1 MGITFDEASGI
12 FHLRAG
18 GASYV
23 IRLTE
28 EGDLLHLHWGKAL
41 SSGAISHIFKP
52 ALRAFSPNSHPS
64 NMDMSYDTLPL
75 EYPFYGSGDFRSPA
89 FGVRF
94 DDGTAITEPVYLS
107 HVIRSGKP
115 RLAGLPAT
123 YVEDD
128 AEASTLE
135 ITLEDGPGGLKV
147 VLLYTAF
154 ENFPAIARSVRII
167 CGECPL
173 TLTRAL
179 SLALDFSDSAYTML
193 QLSGSWARERHVY
206 TRPLVPGIQA
216 IDSKRGSSS
225 HMQNPFMA
233 LLGPCAGEDHGEVFG
248 FSLVYSGSF
257 YAGMEVDQFGTSRAL
272 MGINPFGFSWRL
284 APGDEFQAPEA
295 VLVYSDR
302 GLGGMSHA
310 YHELYRSRLCR
321 GRHRDRPRPVLV
333 NNWEATYFDF
343 DEEKLLEIA
352 RRGQAIGAELFVL
365 DDGWF
370 GRRDNDDCS
379 LGDWTVDERK
389 LPEGLSGLAAKIND
403 LGLGFGLWVEPEMVS
418 ADSELYREHPD
429 WCLHVPGRRRT
440 EARNQLVL
448 DFSREEVVDRL
459 LDDLTRLFS
468 SAPLSYVKW
477 DMNRNITEAHSP
489 ALPPERQGEV
499 PHRYMLGLYR
509 MLEALVERFPDILF
523 ESCSGGGGRFDPG
536 MLYYMPQTW
545 TSDDTDAIERLKI
558 QYGTSLVYPPISI
571 GAHVSASPNHQIGRA
586 TPLSTR
592 LNCAMGGNL
601 GFELDLAALSEE
613 EIAAIRNGVSLYKEI
628 RELVQFGRFYRLW
641 DPFKTNY
648 AAWQF
653 VSPGRER
660 AVLFFCRVLAEPHE
674 PHRRI
679 RLKDLEAE
687 GRYRLQNY
695 DAFYAALGY
704 DEVYDGD
711 ALMNVGFRL
720 TPMIG
725 DFQSNLLRFVRV

>member
-1 MGITFDEASGI
+1 MGITFDESTGI

-23 IRLTE
+23 MRLTPE
-28 EGDLLHLHWGKAL
+28 RDVLHLHWGKAIARG
-41 SSGAISHIFKP
+41 SVGHICRP
-52 ALRAFSPNSHPS
+52 ALRAFSPGTHPD
-64 NMDMSYDTLPL
+64 NPDMSYDTLPL

-94 DDGTAITEPVYLS
+94 DDGTAVAEPKYRS
-107 HVIRSGKP
+107 HAIRPGKP
-115 RLAGLPAT
+115 RLEGLPAT
-123 YVEDD
+123 YAESD

-135 ITLEDGPGGLKV
+135 ITLEDEPSGLSV
-147 VLLYTAF
+147 VLCYTAF
-154 ENFPAIARSVRII
+154 ESFPAVARSARIV
-167 CGECPL
+167 CGERPV

-179 SLALDFSDSAYTML
+179 SLALDFPDSAYTML
-193 QLSGSWARERHVY
+193 QLSGSWARERHIHA
-206 TRPLVPGIQA
+206 RPLVPGIQA
-216 IDSKRGSSS
+216 IDSTRGSSS

-233 LLGPCAGEDHGEVFG
+233 LSGPCAGEDHGEVYG

-257 YAGMEVDQFGTSRAL
+257 YAGVEVDQFGSARAL

-284 APGDEFQAPEA
+284 GPGEAFQTPEA
-295 VLVYSDR
+295 VMVYSER
-302 GLGGMSHA
+302 GLQGMSHA
-310 YHELYRSRLCR
+310 YHELYRTRLCR

-343 DEEKLLEIA
+343 NEEKLLAIA
-352 RRGQAIGAELFVL
+352 ERAQAVGAELFVL

-370 GRRDNDDCS
+370 GRRDSDTCS

-389 LPEGLSGLAAKIND
+389 LPGGLSGLAAKINA
-403 LGLGFGLWVEPEMVS
+403 LGLDFGLWVEPEMVS
-418 ADSELYREHPD
+418 ADSDLYREHPD
-429 WCLHVPGRRRT
+429 WCLHAPGRRRT

-448 DFSREEVVDRL
+448 DLSRAEVCERL
-459 LDDLTRLFS
+459 EADLSRVFS
-468 SAPLSYVKW
+468 SAPVRYVKW
-477 DMNRNITEAHSP
+477 DMNRNMTEAHSA

-509 MLEALVERFPDILF
+509 VMDRLAERFPDILF

-558 QYGTSLVYPPISI
+558 QYGTSLVYPPITI
-571 GAHVSASPNHQIGRA
+571 GAHVSASPNHQVGRV

-601 GFELDLAALSEE
+601 GFELDLAALSESE
-613 EIAAIRNGVSLYKEI
+613 LSAIRDGIALYKEM
-628 RELVQFGRFYRLW
+628 RELVQFGRFYRVW
-641 DPFKTNY
+641 NPFETNY

-660 AVLFFCRVLAEPHE
+660 AALFFCRVLAEPHE

-679 RLKDLEAE
+679 RLKGLDPA
-687 GRYRLQNY
+687 GRYRLLNY
-695 DAFYAALGY
+695 DAFYRALGY
-704 DEVYDGD
+704 DEIYDGD

-725 DFQSNLLRFVRV
+725 DFQSNVLRFARV